1 MVGIR
6 KRKFGEPR
14 EAASGDIKREHLH
27 NSVAVIQTP
36 FAILSTWVSVGLV
49 LSTDT
54 VGVGVGRFPDESGQ
68 TRDQRIVVGP
78 ESVVGYVHVGH
89 APVDVVAAVV
99 EPPGD
104 VLAVRLGGY
113 RLVAVRRRARREG
126 RAEDGFHLLA
136 LGLKPLQIFLVVG
149 GGAALGQDR
158 SLQSVPAPLRH
169 LGVVLGAEVTED
181 LESLH

>member
-1 MVGIR
+1 M
-6 KRKFGEPR
+6 
-14 EAASGDIKREHLH
+14 DI
-27 NSVAVIQTP
+27 
-36 FAILSTWVSVGLV
+36 
-49 LSTDT
+49 
-54 VGVGVGRFPDESGQ
+54 
-68 TRDQRIVVGP
+68 
-78 ESVVGYVHVGH
+78 
-89 APVDVVAAVV
+89 VAAVV

-104 VLAVRLGGY
+104 VLAVRLGDH

-126 RAEDGFHLLA
+126 RAENGFHLLA